1 MTEKEGD
8 RRVSPLFV
16 FRLYEKGGG
25 AMSIES
31 AAAFYDRLQNDDA
44 LQEQLKATGNR
55 VAMEAYVRDEL
66 GYDFTKEEMQ
76 KVIFERNPEM
86 TDEELEAVVGG
97 VSDDMLIGISI
108 GVSVGGGMGVIALAA
123 VAAAA

>member
-1 MTEKEGD
+1 
-8 RRVSPLFV
+8 
-16 FRLYEKGGG
+16 
-25 AMSIES
+25 MSIES
-31 AAAFYDRLQNDDA
+31 AVAFYDRLQSDVS
-44 LQEQLKATGNR
+44 LQEQLKSAGDRDR
-55 VAMEAYVRDEL
+55 VEAYVRDKL

-86 TDEELEAVVGG
+86 TDDELEAVIGG
-97 VSDDMLIGISI
+97 VSDDMLIGMCI

>member
-1 MTEKEGD
+1 
-8 RRVSPLFV
+8 
-16 FRLYEKGGG
+16 
-25 AMSIES
+25 MSIES
-31 AAAFYDRLQNDDA
+31 AAAFYDRLQNEVS
-44 LQEQLKATGNR
+44 LQEQLKAMGDRDR
-55 VAMEAYVRDEL
+55 VEAYVRDEL

-108 GVSVGGGMGVIALAA
+108 GVGIGGGMGIIALAI
-123 VAAAA
+123 AAAAA